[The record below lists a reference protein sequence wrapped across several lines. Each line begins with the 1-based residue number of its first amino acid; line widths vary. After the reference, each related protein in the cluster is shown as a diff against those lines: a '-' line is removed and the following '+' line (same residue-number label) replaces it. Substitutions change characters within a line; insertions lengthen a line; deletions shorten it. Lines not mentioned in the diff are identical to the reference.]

1 LETKIL
7 LGISACLLGKKVRYD
22 GKHKED
28 RFIIDRLGKLVE
40 FVPVCPE
47 WECGLG
53 VPREVMRL
61 IGDPEDPR
69 MVTIHTKGDHT
80 ERMKEWSR
88 RRLSAL
94 NQLSLG
100 GFIVKSNSPSCGLA
114 GVDVYDEKGT
124 PAKKGV
130 GLFTR
135 EFLTRFQ
142 QLPVIDEIG
151 FHNKPLREKFIEQMV
166 GVSQY

>member
-1 LETKIL
+1 METKIL

-22 GKHKED
+22 GKHKKD
-28 RFIIDRLGKLVE
+28 RFIIDTLGKLVE
-40 FVPVCPE
+40 FVPLCPE
-47 WECGLG
+47 WEGGLG

-61 IGDPEDPR
+61 MGHLENPR
-69 MVTIHTKGDHT
+69 MVTIHTKVDHT

-88 RRLSAL
+88 LRLTAL

-100 GFIVKSNSPSCGLA
+100 GFIFKSNSPSCGLA
-114 GVDVYDEKGT
+114 EVDVYDEKGI

-135 EFLTRFQ
+135 KFLTRFP

-151 FHNKPLREKFIEQMV
+151 FHDKPLREKFIEQMV